1 MALRIGARIGAYE
14 LRPLE
19 GRGATAN
26 VFRAVDTKLRRE
38 VALKVIE
45 VPPDASG
52 SPCASLLR
60 LEREAQI
67 LASLE
72 HPNIA
77 RVHGVEH
84 ADGVHAIVMEL
95 VEGPTLADRLAAG
108 PLPVREALD
117 IAVQVAFALEAV
129 HDRRVVHR
137 DLKPSNIKTA
147 RDGTVKV
154 LDFGLARVL
163 RPLVSCEDR
172 LPSTITPDA
181 VAVGTA
187 AYMSP
192 EQARGHEVDHRTDI
206 WAFACVVYEMLTGMR
221 AFPGND
227 TASTFAAVLTS
238 EPDWTRVPVEVPATA
253 LAFIKRC
260 LKKEVADRPRHI
272 GDVRLALEG
281 VFETEKPRVASA
293 GGRTLAAAALAVV
306 AAFAVPL
313 SWGHSA
319 DREAKSYV
327 IHSPEGTQF
336 NHVTM
341 EPYPS
346 LSPDGHYVA
355 YRTATDS
362 PGTWVQQLGHLTS
375 RRLHTG
381 LLGRPF
387 WSPDGRFIGLAGSD
401 GIQVFAV
408 QGESAPQ
415 TICACLAIDGATWGH
430 GETILFSDRRGLS
443 RLPAGGGTITPVT
456 SLAEERG
463 EFAHQ
468 HPIFLPDGRRFLYL
482 VRSTQPDHGGIF
494 IASLDNPMQAR
505 RLLPDD
511 SNVSYG
517 IGPDGRTYLLF
528 VRDVTLVAQPFAV
541 QAGTLSGSPVVI
553 APRVVPGEGGR
564 LAPFSA
570 AGRSIVFRQ
579 TTPPRS
585 RLRWFDRRGVS
596 QPGAFERVGAFR
608 YVALSRDGRAL
619 AVSEAH
625 SETTKLDVWVHDLE
639 RNVSE
644 RMTTDPIGAF
654 FPVWTP
660 GGDRV
665 IYASAREGPWHIF
678 WRSRDKPDAGRLL
691 AGRSP
696 FTKYPSAVTTDGRY
710 VVFHGDGTVWALD
723 LSAGSEPIRLVDGS
737 HGRVS
742 PDGRWLAYSSSENG
756 RREVYVTSFPNAGV
770 RRRISRNGGEDPQW
784 RADGQEL
791 FFVDADRL
799 LIAASLSLTPTFET
813 KEYVHL
819 FRAAIDERVLQAG
832 ASYAP
837 APDGQRFLIIE
848 RVDHQEVVL
857 TAMENWQS
865 ARSR

>member
-1 MALRIGARIGAYE
+1 MALRTGTRIGAYE

-45 VPPDASG
+45 DPPNASD
-52 SPCASLLR
+52 SARASLLR
-60 LEREAQI
+60 LEREAHI

-108 PLPVREALD
+108 SLRVREALD
-117 IAVQVAFALEAV
+117 IAVQVASALETV
-129 HDRRVVHR
+129 HDHGVVHR

-163 RPLVSCEDR
+163 RPLVSCDDR

-206 WAFACVVYEMLTGMR
+206 WAFACVVYEMLTGVR
-221 AFPGND
+221 AFPGRD

-238 EPDWTRVPVEVPATA
+238 EPDWTRLPAEVPATA
-253 LAFIKRC
+253 LAFIKCC
-260 LKKEVADRPRHI
+260 LNKEVADRPRHI

-293 GGRTLAAAALAVV
+293 GGRTLAVAALAVV
-306 AAFAVPL
+306 AASLGSL
-313 SWGHSA
+313 SWGQSPG
-319 DREAKSYV
+319 REAKSYV

-336 NHVTM
+336 NPVTM

-346 LSPDGHYVA
+346 LSPDGRYVA
-355 YRTATDS
+355 YRTESDS
-362 PGTWVQQLGHLTS
+362 RGTWVQQLGDLTP

-381 LLGRPF
+381 QLGRPF
-387 WSPDGRFIGLAGSD
+387 WSPDGRFIGLAGPD

-408 QGESAPQ
+408 QGDSAPQ
-415 TICACLAIDGATWGH
+415 TICACPATDGATWGQ
-430 GETILFSDRRGLS
+430 GGTILFSDRRGLS
-443 RLPAGGGTITPVT
+443 RLAAGGGTITTVT

-482 VRSTQPDHGGIF
+482 VRSTQPDRGGIF
-494 IASLDNPMQAR
+494 IASLDNPTQAR

-517 IGPDGRTYLLF
+517 IGPDGRAYLLF
-528 VRDVTLVAQPFAV
+528 VRDVTLVAQPFDV
-541 QAGTLSGSPVVI
+541 EAGMLSGSPVVI

-564 LAPFSA
+564 LAPFAA

-579 TTPPRS
+579 TTPPRH

-596 QPGAFERVGAFR
+596 RPDAFERTGAFR

-625 SETTKLDVWVHDLE
+625 AETTKLDVWVHDLE
-639 RNVSE
+639 RDVSE
-644 RMTTDPIGAF
+644 RMTVDSVGAF
-654 FPVWTP
+654 FPVWMP
-660 GGDRV
+660 DGDRV

-678 WRSRDKPDAGRLL
+678 WRSRDRPDHGRLL
-691 AGRSP
+691 AGLLPS
-696 FTKYPSAVTTDGRY
+696 TKYPSDVTADGRY
-710 VVFHGDGTVWALD
+710 VLFHGDGAVWALP
-723 LSAGSEPIRLVDGS
+723 LSAGATPTTLVDGS

-742 PDGRWLAYSSSENG
+742 PDGRWLAYASAENG
-756 RREVYVTSFPNAGV
+756 RREVYVTTFPNPQV
-770 RRRISRNGGEDPQW
+770 RWRVSENGGEDPHW

-791 FFVDADRL
+791 FFLDADRT
-799 LIAASLSLTPTFET
+799 LIAASLALTPTFEV
-813 KEYVHL
+813 KGQVRL
-819 FRAAIDERVLQAG
+819 FRPSIDERVLRAG

-857 TAMENWQS
+857 TVMESWQS
-865 ARSR
+865 AR